1 MFAEGCGGLQRVVEC
16 FLVSVWFELSLGMES
31 TGWLEQYGVRQGACC
46 CILEACFFGS
56 FLGFGW
62 LGEEDID
69 VTIGVVLVVKFD
81 AKEMFNW
88 AFKVN
93 IEVGFGVDEGFE
105 LRFYFIAF
113 TEVDEVID
121 VEHDV
126 DGRLA

>member
-1 MFAEGCGGLQRVVEC
+1 M
-16 FLVSVWFELSLGMES
+16 
-31 TGWLEQYGVRQGACC
+31 
-46 CILEACFFGS
+46 
-56 FLGFGW
+56 
-62 LGEEDID
+62 
-69 VTIGVVLVVKFD
+69 VKFD

-105 LRFYFIAF
+105 LRFYFGAF

-121 VEHDV
+121 VEPDV